1 MNETLQLI
9 AERRSVR
16 SFADRAVDRATADQI
31 IQAAM
36 RAPTAGN
43 LMLYSIIEVADP
55 AIKAQL
61 AESCDHQPF
70 IAKAPLVLL
79 FFADYQRWFDL
90 FVASDVPAL
99 CAAQGKAM
107 RLPSEGDLMLA
118 CCDALIAAQTAV
130 IAAEALG
137 LGSCYIGDI
146 MEQYAFHRELLDLPP
161 YVFPIAMLCLG
172 YPSEAAK
179 RRRRTTRLPQHL
191 LHYTDRYHRL
201 TADEL
206 AEMESALPQ
215 ASTYLEPA
223 VNLGQ
228 HVYVRK
234 FGAAFSYEMSR
245 SAAEAIRRWCEGD
258 ETD

>member
-1 MNETLQLI
+1 MNPTLDCI
-9 AERRSVR
+9 AQRRSVR
-16 SFADRAVDRATADQI
+16 SFGERPVDRATADQI

-43 LMLYSIIEVADP
+43 LMLYSIIEIADP

-90 FVASDVPAL
+90 FVASDVPTM
-99 CAAQGKAM
+99 CAAQNKPM
-107 RLPSEGDLMLA
+107 RCPAEGDLMLA
-118 CCDALIAAQTAV
+118 CSDALIAAQTAV

-146 MEQYAFHRELLDLPP
+146 MEQYAFHRELLDLPQ
-161 YVFPIAMLCLG
+161 YVFPIAMLCIG

-179 RRRRTTRLPQHL
+179 RRRLTTRLPQPLVH
-191 LHYTDRYHRL
+191 HTDRYQRL
-201 TADEL
+201 D
-206 AEMESALPQ
+206 AEGLRAFSAAQRQP
-215 ASTYLEPA
+215 SSYLEPA

-234 FGAAFSYEMSR
+234 FGAQFSYEMSR
-245 SAAEAIRRWCEGD
+245 SAAEAIRRWCAEPED
-258 ETD
+258 